1 MDYFELYQSEKTE
14 NPVELLGLDR
24 SSYTYVMKEEEFEAL
39 DKLKVAYYSGR
50 ETEEMCD
57 ILKEPTYLI
66 SNEIKRMFEL
76 YDKKL
81 NYKGVQ
87 LFSTAS
93 ENTTS
98 PLYWVAGFPAV
109 DCLHE
114 SAEKYGNGMLKE
126 LVLDKRKL
134 QGLNIFRVAGLL
146 EYKVII
152 TLPVAESLLR
162 RRLYGIGLRRVKVI

>member
-1 MDYFELYQSEKTE
+1 MDYFELYQSEIVE
-14 NPVELLGLDR
+14 NPVELMGLDR
-24 SSYTYVMKEEEFEAL
+24 NCYSYAMKEGEFETL

-66 SNEIKRMFEL
+66 SNEIKGLFEL
-76 YDKKL
+76 YDKKIG
-81 NYKGVQ
+81 YKGVQ

-93 ENTTS
+93 ENISS
-98 PLYWVAGFPAV
+98 PLYWVADFPV
-109 DCLHE
+109 VECLHE

-126 LVLDKRKL
+126 LVLDKRKIR
-134 QGLNIFRVAGLL
+134 GLDIFRVAGLL

-162 RRLYGIGLRRVKVI
+162 RRLYGIGLQRVKVI

>member
-1 MDYFELYQSEKTE
+1 MDYFELYQSDKVE
-14 NPVELLGLDR
+14 NPVEILGLDG
-24 SSYTYVMKEEEFEAL
+24 SHYTYTMKEDEFKAL

-50 ETEEMCD
+50 ETEELCD
-57 ILKEPTYLI
+57 ILKDPTYLI
-66 SNEIKRMFEL
+66 SNEMKRLFEL
-76 YDKKL
+76 Y
-81 NYKGVQ
+81 NREIIYKGIQ

-98 PLYWVAGFPAV
+98 PLYWVADFPII
-109 DCLHE
+109 DCLHK
-114 SAEKYGNGMLKE
+114 SAEKYDNGMLKE

-134 QGLNIFRVAGLL
+134 RGLNIFRVDGLL